1 MNTAALLISKTFLRE
16 YHEDVILG
24 LKSFKIYQPTIKEM
38 ISMFNGLDLSVN
50 EKTNNF
56 DIIFSMP
63 EHVDDACRSI
73 SKAVT
78 LKRPFMTYLAFNYII
93 RFASVEQIHKAAE
106 TLSSVIS
113 GDKLFKACHL
123 EKSSETIKTEFLGNT
138 NMMGQVASFMENLH
152 LSYKEVFEDISYP
165 QLLMMSADKLRI
177 STGEKERVV
186 SGRDLLKKKK
196 K

>member
-16 YHEDVILG
+16 YHEDVVLG

-38 ISMFNGLDLSVN
+38 ISMFNGLDLSLN
-50 EKTNNF
+50 EKTN
-56 DIIFSMP
+56 IISSMSDM
-63 EHVDDACRSI
+63 DDACRSI

-78 LKRPFMTYLAFNYII
+78 LKRPLMTCLAFNYII
-93 RFASVEQIHKAAE
+93 RFASIEQIHKAAE

-152 LSYKEVFEDISYP
+152 LSYKEVFEVIPYP